1 MLCQNKLFQVIKI
14 SKYSVDLWS
23 CCHQCVGYSNHSFA
37 TESNWIKCTSIGL
50 SNYQIFQRNSEWS
63 TSRKDQAS
71 DVKIRFRHYAPHHS
85 NNNSKDSNVDNGNDN
100 DNGDKDSVFLSSNQK
115 TYFSRVV
122 CRRGKRDVD
131 VEASDEGGAERE
143 RVWERVI
150 EW

>member
-1 MLCQNKLFQVIKI
+1 M
-14 SKYSVDLWS
+14 
-23 CCHQCVGYSNHSFA
+23 
-37 TESNWIKCTSIGL
+37 
-50 SNYQIFQRNSEWS
+50 
-63 TSRKDQAS
+63 
-71 DVKIRFRHYAPHHS
+71 KIRFRHYAPHHS

-131 VEASDEGGAERE
+131 VEASDSSEETERTKSKRNWKENKRKEEDVDDQVVVDVDEGGAERE